1 MKVLKI
7 GAEWCPGCIIMKPRW
22 AEIEKERPWLES
34 EYFDYDES
42 PGIVEEYGLEEAV
55 LPTFIF
61 LDKVGEEFLRLTGEK
76 SKKELLEVV
85 EENKER

>member
-22 AEIEKERPWLES
+22 AEIEKERSWLET

-42 PGIVEEYGLEEAV
+42 PGIVEKYGLEEAV

-61 LDKVGEEFLRLTGEK
+61 LDKEGEEFLRLTGEK
-76 SKKELLEVV
+76 SKKELVEIV